1 MKNIFALI
9 VSFLFHPMI
18 ISLGVFAVLIFN
30 GISSIGNPYF
40 IFFTCFIFSNLIPIT
55 TVFIL
60 KISGRIDDLDAS
72 IKDQRQF
79 PLILGI
85 GYTGLGF
92 WALTLL
98 NANPLTQGL
107 MFCYMTNTVLTLLI
121 NRFWKISIHS
131 MGVSG
136 PAAALW
142 ANGNYYPLLMV
153 LIIVL
158 VSYSR
163 VILKAHSPT
172 QVFAGALLGFCS
184 TYLQLQWFFL

>member
-9 VSFLFHPMI
+9 ISFLFHPMI
-18 ISLGVFAVLIFN
+18 ISLGVFSVLIFT
-30 GISSIGNPYF
+30 GSPSVGNPNY
-40 IFFTCFIFSNLIPIT
+40 ILFTCFIFSNLIPII
-55 TVFIL
+55 TVFVL
-60 KISGRIDDLDAS
+60 KIFGRIDDFDAS

-85 GYTGLGF
+85 GYAGLGF
-92 WALTLL
+92 WTLTLL

-142 ANGNYYPLLMV
+142 ANGNYYPFLML

-172 QVFAGALLGFCS
+172 QVFAGALLGFFS

>member
-1 MKNIFALI
+1 MKTKFALA
-9 VSFLFHPMI
+9 VSFIFHPMI
-18 ISLGVFAVLIFN
+18 ISLAVFSVLIFS
-30 GISSIGNPYF
+30 GISSTVNPYLVLL
-40 IFFTCFIFSNLIPIT
+40 TCFVFSNLIPIT
-55 TVFIL
+55 TVVIL
-60 KISGRIDDLDAS
+60 KLSGRIDDLDAS

-79 PLILGI
+79 PLTLGI
-85 GYTGLGF
+85 GYTALGF
-92 WALTLL
+92 ISLTLL

-142 ANGNYYPLLMV
+142 ANGNHYPFLM
-153 LIIVL
+153 ISFIVL

-163 VILKAHSPT
+163 VILKAHTPA
-172 QVFAGALLGFCS
+172 QVFAGALLGLCS
-184 TYLQLQWFFL
+184 TYLQLQLFFL

>member
-9 VSFLFHPMI
+9 ISFLFHPMI
-18 ISLGVFAVLIFN
+18 ISLSVFAVLIFN
-30 GISSIGNPYF
+30 VISSIGNPYF
-40 IFFTCFIFSNLIPIT
+40 IFFTCFIFSNLIPIA

-60 KISGRIDDLDAS
+60 KISEKIDDLDAS
-72 IKDQRQF
+72 VKDQRQF

-85 GYTGLGF
+85 GYAGLGF
-92 WALTLL
+92 WTLTLL

-142 ANGNYYPLLMV
+142 INGNYYPFLMG

>member
-9 VSFLFHPMI
+9 VSSIFHPMI
-18 ISLGVFAVLIFN
+18 ISLCVFAVLIFN
-30 GISSIGNPYF
+30 GTSSIGNPYI

-55 TVFIL
+55 TVIIL
-60 KISGRIDDLDAS
+60 KKLGKIDDLDAS
-72 IKDQRQF
+72 VKDQRQF
-79 PLILGI
+79 PLTLGI
-85 GYTGLGF
+85 GYAGLGF
-92 WALTLL
+92 LSLILL

-136 PAAALW
+136 PAAALLT
-142 ANGNYYPLLMV
+142 NGNYYPFPMV

>member
-1 MKNIFALI
+1 MKTKFALA
-9 VSFLFHPMI
+9 VSFIFHPMI
-18 ISLGVFAVLIFN
+18 ISLAVFSVLIFS
-30 GISSIGNPYF
+30 GISSTVNPYLVLL
-40 IFFTCFIFSNLIPIT
+40 TCFVFSNLIPIT
-55 TVFIL
+55 TVVIL
-60 KISGRIDDLDAS
+60 KLSGRIDDLDAS

-79 PLILGI
+79 PLTLGI
-85 GYTGLGF
+85 GYTALGF
-92 WALTLL
+92 ISLTLL

-142 ANGNYYPLLMV
+142 ANGNHYPFLMV
-153 LIIVL
+153 SFIVL

-163 VILKAHSPT
+163 VILKAHTPA
-172 QVFAGALLGFCS
+172 QVFAGALLGLCS
-184 TYLQLQWFFL
+184 TYLQLQLFFL

>member
-60 KISGRIDDLDAS
+60 KYSGRIDDLDAS
-72 IKDQRQF
+72 VKDQRQF

-85 GYTGLGF
+85 GYAGLGF
-92 WALTLL
+92 CALTLL
-98 NANPLTQGL
+98 NSTRLTQ
-107 MFCYMTNTVLTLLI
+107 
-121 NRFWKISIHS
+121 
-131 MGVSG
+131 
-136 PAAALW
+136 
-142 ANGNYYPLLMV
+142 
-153 LIIVL
+153 
-158 VSYSR
+158 
-163 VILKAHSPT
+163 
-172 QVFAGALLGFCS
+172 
-184 TYLQLQWFFL
+184 

>member
-18 ISLGVFAVLIFN
+18 ISLGVFAILIFN

-55 TVFIL
+55 TVIIL
-60 KISGRIDDLDAS
+60 KKLGKIDDLDAS
-72 IKDQRQF
+72 VKDQRQF
-79 PLILGI
+79 PLTLGI
-85 GYTGLGF
+85 GYAGLGF
-92 WALTLL
+92 LSLILL
-98 NANPLTQGL
+98 KANPLTQGL

-142 ANGNYYPLLMV
+142 ANGNYHPFLMV